1 MEPPNQAAPRLHVG
15 RSTTLVRALR
25 DELRYCAA
33 ASFAVAFVMESGLD
47 ILEGDLRAAAL
58 RGANIRFLTSDFLG
72 VTEPTAL
79 RRLLSIGPAAMVK
92 CYEVGRESFH
102 PKAYLFDR
110 TDGSGRAFIGSAN
123 LSRNGLVAGIEW
135 TWTVMEFDGGQPFP
149 ELRQRFT
156 DLFESPLA
164 KPLTPEWIDAYQARR
179 VPQLLGV
186 LETADDYAQP
196 IQPRAVQALALQ
208 ELDRLRA
215 DGEHRALV
223 IAATGLGKTY
233 LAAFDSLTFP
243 RVLFVAHREEL
254 LRQARDAFASVRPRD
269 STGMVVAGNNEL
281 DRDLVFATVQSLA
294 RVISRD
300 PRALE
305 RFEYVVIDEFHHAAA
320 PTYIA
325 LLESLRPRFLLGLTA
340 TPYRGD
346 NRDLYALC
354 DGNVAYEIGLFAA
367 IGLGWLA
374 PFYYLGVA
382 DVIEYDDS
390 LLNAARTGYDVA
402 RLTTVLSTEP
412 RADLAIAHFRNHA
425 SKAALGF
432 CVSIDHARY
441 MEQVFLAAGIPALA
455 VHSGPDSADRVKA
468 VRNLTAGRVK
478 ILFVVDLFNEGVD
491 IPCVDLVMF
500 LRPTESMTVFV
511 QQLGRGLR
519 LHDGKDRL
527 VVLDFIGN
535 YRRAQYKLPFLT
547 GIEDDSPEAIATA
560 LRMLS
565 TDQRMSSLPESV
577 KINLEPLALD
587 RLRSVIEA
595 PNSLR
600 ESLKAEFQRLQSEL
614 GRRPS
619 LVDIERRARYPGRQ
633 YRISFSTWLSAIEAC
648 GGLTDRDRTL
658 MGSKCLPFLAELEK
672 TPMTRSYKMVVL
684 DAMLASGRFPKSSSP
699 DDALPASGRFQQSIS
714 PDDAMLAS
722 GQFQQSISPDD
733 AMLRSGRFQP
743 EISRDDTMLASAR
756 FQPSISLDDLTTHF
770 RQHFSK
776 ARFSR
781 DIVGTDIADVMH
793 VAPAVLDDYLIANPI
808 NAWIGGNT
816 NAPSPW
822 FTYDAATR
830 TFSYIGPTA
839 ADDAAFADAIR
850 ERVEWR
856 LETYL
861 SRPGPGRNTYKVIP
875 NGNSACIMLG
885 TPSGDGLPR
894 SGGWKVIKINGAF
907 RYAKFARIAINWI
920 AAEPDG
926 HNVISQELQELLG
939 SDLLEF
945 HRPQRVMIAAENDSD
960 CWKISAV

>member
-1 MEPPNQAAPRLHVG
+1 MEPIGPAAPRLHVG
-15 RSTTLVRALR
+15 RSTTLVQALR

-58 RGANIRFLTSDFLG
+58 RGASIRLLTSDYLG
-72 VTEPTAL
+72 VTEPAAL
-79 RRLLSIGPAAMVK
+79 RRLVSLGPTALVR
-92 CYEVGRESFH
+92 CYEVGRGSFH
-102 PKAYLFDR
+102 PKAYLFDH

-135 TWTVMEFDGGQPFP
+135 TWTVMEFDVGQPFP
-149 ELRQRFT
+149 ELRQRFA
-156 DLFESPLA
+156 DLWESPLA
-164 KPLTPEWIDAYQARR
+164 KSLTPEWIDAYQARR
-179 VPQLLGV
+179 IPQVMGV

-196 IQPRAVQALALQ
+196 VQPRAVQIFALQ
-208 ELDRLRA
+208 ELDRLRT

-254 LRQARDAFASVRPRD
+254 LRQARDAFKSVRPGN
-269 STGMVVAGNNEL
+269 STGMVVGGTSEL

-294 RVISRD
+294 GVIDRD
-300 PRALE
+300 PLALE

-320 PTYIA
+320 PSYIA

-374 PFYYLGVA
+374 PFHYFGVA

-390 LLNAARTGYDVA
+390 LLNTARTGYDVA
-402 RLTTVLSTEP
+402 RLTNVLSTEP
-412 RADLAIAHFRNHA
+412 RVDLAIKHFRSHA
-425 SKAALGF
+425 SNAALGF

-441 MEQVFLAAGIPALA
+441 MARMFSAAGIPALA
-455 VHSGPDSADRVKA
+455 VHSGPDSADRVTA
-468 VRNLTAGRVK
+468 VQELTAGRMA

-491 IPCVDLVMF
+491 IPSVDLVMF

-519 LHDGKDRL
+519 LHEGKARL
-527 VVLDFIGN
+527 IVLDFIGN

-560 LRMLS
+560 LRTLS
-565 TDQRMSSLPESV
+565 VQSTSSLPDAIE
-577 KINLEPLALD
+577 IHLEPLALE

-595 PNSLR
+595 PGSLR
-600 ESLKAEFQRLQSEL
+600 EALKAEFRRLETEL
-614 GRRPS
+614 GRRPR

-633 YRISFSTWLSAIEAC
+633 YRMSFSTWLGAIEAC
-648 GGLTDRDRTL
+648 GALTDRDRTVL
-658 MGSKCLPFLAELEK
+658 GSKCLALLNELEK

-684 DAMLASGRFPKSSSP
+684 DAMLESGH
-699 DDALPASGRFQQSIS
+699 FQ
-714 PDDAMLAS
+714 
-722 GQFQQSISPDD
+722 
-733 AMLRSGRFQP
+733 
-743 EISRDDTMLASAR
+743 T
-756 FQPSISLDDLTTHF
+756 SISLDDLSLHF
-770 RQHFSK
+770 RRHFSK

-781 DIVGTDIADVMH
+781 DIVGTAIADVKH
-793 VAPAVLDDYLIANPI
+793 VAAPVLDNYIVANPI

-816 NAPSPW
+816 TAASPW
-822 FTYDAATR
+822 FSFDAGTR
-830 TFSYIGPTA
+830 TFSYIGPTT
-839 ADDAAFADAIR
+839 DDEVAFAEAIQ

-885 TPSGDGLPR
+885 SPSGDGLPR
-894 SGGWKVIKINGAF
+894 GAGWKVIKINGSF
-907 RYAKFARIAINWI
+907 KYAKFARVAVNWI

-926 HNVISQELQELLG
+926 DNVISQELQRLLG

-945 HRPQRVMIAAENDSD
+945 NRPQRVMISAEGDAD
-960 CWKISAV
+960 CWQISEV

>member
-1 MEPPNQAAPRLHVG
+1 MAPVSPVGPRLHVG
-15 RSTTLVRALR
+15 RSTTLVHALR
-25 DELRYCAA
+25 EELRYCAA

-58 RGANIRFLTSDFLG
+58 RGAGIRFLTSDYLG
-72 VTEPTAL
+72 VTEPAAL
-79 RRLLSIGPAAMVK
+79 RRLVSIGPSALVR
-92 CYEVGRESFH
+92 CYEVGSGSFH
-102 PKAYLFDR
+102 PKAYLFDH

-123 LSRNGLVAGIEW
+123 LSRNGLAAGIEW
-135 TWTVMEFDGGQPFP
+135 TWTVMEFDPGQPFP
-149 ELRQRFT
+149 ELRQHFT
-156 DLFESPLA
+156 ELFESPLA

-179 VPQLLGV
+179 VPQLMGV
-186 LETADDYAQP
+186 LETADDYVQT
-196 IQPRAVQALALQ
+196 IQPRPVQLLALQ

-233 LAAFDSLTFP
+233 LAAFDSKTFP

-254 LRQARDAFASVRPRD
+254 LRQARDAFRSVRPGD
-269 STGMVVAGNNEL
+269 SIGSVVGGTKEL
-281 DRDLVFATVQSLA
+281 DSDLVFATVQSLA
-294 RVISRD
+294 RVIDRD

-305 RFEYVVIDEFHHAAA
+305 GFEYVVIDEFHHAAA
-320 PTYIA
+320 PTYLA

-374 PFYYLGVA
+374 PFHYFGVA

-390 LLNAARTGYDVA
+390 LLNAARTGYDIA
-402 RLTTVLSTEP
+402 RLTTVLSSEP
-412 RADLAIAHFRNHA
+412 RADLAITHFRKQDC
-425 SKAALGF
+425 KAALGF
-432 CVSIDHARY
+432 CVSIEHARY
-441 MEQVFLAAGIPALA
+441 MARMFSAAGIPALA
-455 VHSGPDSADRVKA
+455 VHSGPDSADRVEA
-468 VRNLTAGRVK
+468 VRELTAGRVP

-519 LHDGKDRL
+519 IHEGKKRL
-527 VVLDFIGN
+527 IVLDFIGN

-560 LRMLS
+560 LKALVAN
-565 TDQRMSSLPESV
+565 QRLSSLPDAVEV
-577 KINLEPLALD
+577 NLEPLALE
-587 RLRSVIEA
+587 RLRSVMEA

-600 ESLKAEFQRLQSEL
+600 EGLKAEFRRLQSEL
-614 GRRPS
+614 GRRPG

-633 YRISFSTWLSAIEAC
+633 YRLSFSTWLSAIEAC
-648 GGLTDRDRTL
+648 GALTDRDRTL
-658 MGSKCLPFLAELEK
+658 VGSKCLAFLNELEK

-684 DAMLASGRFPKSSSP
+684 DAMLASGRFQSS
-699 DDALPASGRFQQSIS
+699 IW
-714 PDDAMLAS
+714 
-722 GQFQQSISPDD
+722 
-733 AMLRSGRFQP
+733 
-743 EISRDDTMLASAR
+743 
-756 FQPSISLDDLTTHF
+756 LDELTAHF

-793 VAPAVLDDYLIANPI
+793 VARSVLDAYLIANPI

-816 NAPSPW
+816 TGPSPW
-822 FTYDAATR
+822 FAYDAGTR

-839 ADDAAFADAIR
+839 VDEAVFTEAIR
-850 ERVEWR
+850 ERVDWR

-885 TPSGDGLPR
+885 NPSGDGLPR

-926 HNVISQELQELLG
+926 DNVISQELQTLLG
-939 SDLLEF
+939 PDLLEF
-945 HRPQRVMIAAENDSD
+945 NRPQRVMIATGSDSD
-960 CWKISAV
+960 VWQISAV